1 MISSRIAD
9 HLANKYAREYKINH
23 KNRPECDLKY
33 ALVCFSWLGNSFL
46 FEQSFYH
53 AAMGF
58 VLIILVVGR
67 ADEQDLSRIA
77 FQGLGV
83 MPVFDLPDRGSG
95 GSVIF

>member
-33 ALVCFSWLGNSFL
+33 ALVCFSWLGTSVLVERSF
-46 FEQSFYH
+46 
-53 AAMGF
+53 
-58 VLIILVVGR
+58 ILVVGH